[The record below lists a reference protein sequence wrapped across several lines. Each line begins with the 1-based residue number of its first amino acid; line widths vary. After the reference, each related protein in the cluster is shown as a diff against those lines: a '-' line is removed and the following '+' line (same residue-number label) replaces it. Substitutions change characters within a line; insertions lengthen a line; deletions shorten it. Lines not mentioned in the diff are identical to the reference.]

1 MNIKIPCTEYP
12 LQDFSE
18 KKINNIEA
26 RAAAFTSDDNQS
38 NVTNIASKD
47 ITSASSRDNN
57 LSDGEKTGLQTK
69 LGGAAKGLQI

>member
-1 MNIKIPCTEYP
+1 MYLT
-12 LQDFSE
+12 
-18 KKINNIEA
+18 KKTNNIGA
-26 RAAAFTSDDNQS
+26 RAAAFTSDNKQH
-38 NVTNIASKD
+38 VTNIASKD